1 MRSVANLVEQ
11 LPGVEVFIFTR
22 NTDYCSDT
30 PYADIV
36 PDTWTAVSATV
47 TVYYASSKFLHKQ
60 VVGRLLKEIN
70 PSVVYISGVYS
81 KIFNIWV
88 QQLALQQ
95 GLPCVVAARGMLS
108 PHSTS
113 VKPLKKALFLA
124 YMRIFRGYEQV
135 HFHATSSQEAQDIKR
150 VVGAHKA
157 VTVISNL
164 PRRLPSALPP
174 IKKQP
179 GLLKLIML
187 GRVAPEKGT
196 LEGILSLQ
204 QEQGV
209 VSLSIYGTCYDQAYW
224 QQCKKAID
232 GLPATCKVA
241 NNGTLDPD
249 SPSFVAAIND
259 AHALLIPSAGENYGH
274 SIVECLSQGKPVIIS
289 HHTPWQGLETYKA
302 GFNLNPTEF
311 GKGVDTL
318 LQMDQSTY
326 DEWSQGAL
334 RYFQEHIEAHNN
346 KIIDDYG
353 ALFLGT

>member
-1 MRSVANLVEQ
+1 VANLVEH

-22 NTDYCSDT
+22 NTDYCSAT

-36 PDTWTAVSATV
+36 SDTWTAVSATDA
-47 TVYYASSKFLHKQ
+47 VYYASPKSLHKQ
-60 VVGRLLKEIN
+60 VVGRLLNEIN

-81 KIFNIWV
+81 KVFNIWV

-124 YMRIFRGYEQV
+124 YMRIMRGYAKV

-150 VVGAHKA
+150 VVGTHKA
-157 VTVISNL
+157 VTVIPNL

-187 GRVAPEKGT
+187 SRVAPEKGT

-204 QEQGV
+204 QAQGV
-209 VSLSIYGTCYDQAYW
+209 VSLFIYGTCYDQAYW

-232 GLPATCKVA
+232 VLPATCKVA
-241 NNGTLDPD
+241 YNGTLDPD

-259 AHALLIPSAGENYGH
+259 AHALLMPSAGENYGH

-289 HHTPWQGLETYKA
+289 HHTPWQGLEANKA
-302 GFNLNPTEF
+302 GFNLNPNEF
-311 GKGVDTL
+311 EKGVTSL
-318 LQMDQSTY
+318 LQMDQSNY
-326 DEWSQGAL
+326 NEWSRGAL
-334 RYFQEHIEAHNN
+334 CYFNEHIAAKNDKNLQQYHS
-346 KIIDDYG
+346 
-353 ALFLGT
+353 LFTRG